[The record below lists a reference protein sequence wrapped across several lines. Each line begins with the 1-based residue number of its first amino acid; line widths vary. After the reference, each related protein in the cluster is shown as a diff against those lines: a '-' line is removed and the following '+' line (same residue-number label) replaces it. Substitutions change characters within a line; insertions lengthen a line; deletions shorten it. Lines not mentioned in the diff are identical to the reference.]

1 MSTAYDPITAKHY
14 AAYRPSLHL
23 PILQKCLD
31 EKSRY
36 AYGLD
41 VGCGTGQSALALS
54 HFCEKVMAIDPS
66 TAMLE
71 NAIPHDQIEYRPC
84 NGQDLDFEPN
94 TFDIITFAGSL
105 YYSKSQHLLDQV
117 LQVAKSNAMVL
128 IYDFMIVLD
137 PTLEQLGLTPPTK
150 QQLNYEP
157 EVDFSGLEMQNLQLH
172 NKVKEEA
179 FLEISP
185 TNLSHLLLADNDHY
199 AILASKFGEADLFEN
214 LTERLQGTAG
224 SDTLQIGALIYYTLY
239 SRSQPRTL

>member
-31 EKSRY
+31 EKARF

-41 VGCGTGQSALALS
+41 VGCGTGQSAMALS
-54 HFCEKVMAIDPS
+54 HFCEEVMAIDPS

-71 NAIPHDQIEYRPC
+71 NAIAHDQIEYRPC
-84 NGQDLDFEPN
+84 NGEDLEFKPN

-105 YYSKSQHLLDQV
+105 YYSKSQHLLNEV
-117 LQVAKSNAMVL
+117 VKVAKPHAFVV
-128 IYDFMIVLD
+128 IYDFMILLD

-150 QQLNYEP
+150 QQLNYDP

-172 NKVKEEA
+172 NKVKEEV

-185 TNLSHLLLADNDHY
+185 TNLAHLLLADNDHY
-199 AILASKFGEADLFEN
+199 AILAKEFGEADLFEK
-214 LTERLQGTAG
+214 LTERLQETAG
-224 SDTLQIGALIYYTLY
+224 SDNLQIGALIYYTLY
-239 SRSQPRTL
+239 S

>member
-31 EKSRY
+31 EKARF

-41 VGCGTGQSALALS
+41 VGCGTGQSAMALI

-66 TAMLE
+66 TSMLE
-71 NAIPHDQIEYRPC
+71 NAIAHDQIEYRPC
-84 NGQDLDFEPN
+84 NGRDLEFKPN

-105 YYSKSQHLLDQV
+105 YYSKSQHLLNEV
-117 LQVAKSNAMVL
+117 VKVAKPHAFVV
-128 IYDFMIVLD
+128 IYDFMILLD

-150 QQLNYEP
+150 QQLNYDP
-157 EVDFSGLEMQNLQLH
+157 EVDFFGLEMQNLQLH
-172 NKVKEEA
+172 NKVKEEV

-185 TNLSHLLLADNDHY
+185 TNLAHLLLADNDHY
-199 AILASKFGEADLFEN
+199 AILAKEFGEAGLFEK
-214 LTERLQGTAG
+214 LTERLQETAG
-224 SDTLQIGALIYYTLY
+224 SDNLQIAALIYYTLY
-239 SRSQPRTL
+239 S